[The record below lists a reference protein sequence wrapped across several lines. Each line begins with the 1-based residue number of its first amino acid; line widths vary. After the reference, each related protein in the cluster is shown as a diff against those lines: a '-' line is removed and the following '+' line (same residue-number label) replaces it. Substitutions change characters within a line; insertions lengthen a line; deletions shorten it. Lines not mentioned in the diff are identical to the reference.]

1 MLTYEKLYQEIK
13 NKRKNKKNNIV
24 QKGGA
29 GRTQQFDQDKLF
41 ELYIMYIPSDKYI
54 LAKELKIRPIPS

>member
-24 QKGGA
+24 QKGGSA
-29 GRTQQFDQDKLF
+29 NNRTDIFDEYFKHIPINKKNIF
-41 ELYIMYIPSDKYI
+41 WYI
-54 LAKELKIRPIPS
+54 R